1 MSKDK
6 TKENVDIADK
16 SLAQQGALN
25 VEDAENSYR
34 DMNTLLEQASGV
46 ALANF
51 IETGDASY
59 LAALDT
65 INAQSKA
72 LKENFIDLYS
82 NVNQKRKETE

>member
-1 MSKDK
+1 MSIDK

-59 LAALDT
+59 LAALDK

-72 LKENFIDLYS
+72 SKENVIDLYS